1 MCETQTMIRAA
12 ELEPEEIRSRHA
24 CVDGARPL
32 SRRQFSGYLT
42 RAGMSAC
49 ATAVAF
55 WLSSCFGKK
64 YRPEVI
70 AKAGEIPI
78 GGSKIFQYPTESNPC
93 ILVRRGADSYVA
105 YSRICTHLSCAI
117 FYNQEQQE
125 FICPCHQGIYAV
137 ADGTVLAGPPPR
149 PLPRIVIEQ
158 RGQDLV
164 AVGVETRQAS

>member
-1 MCETQTMIRAA
+1 MIHAA
-12 ELEPEEIRSRHA
+12 KTEPEEDRWQHPCMDA
-24 CVDGARPL
+24 AAKPL
-32 SRRQFSGYLT
+32 SRRQFGGSLT
-42 RAGMSAC
+42 RAGISAW

-55 WLSSCFGKK
+55 WLTGCFSKK

-70 AKAGEIPI
+70 AKADEIPI
-78 GGSKIFQYPTESNPC
+78 GGSKIFQYPTENNPC
-93 ILVRRGADSYVA
+93 ILVRTGTDAWVA

-117 FYNQEQQE
+117 FYNQEQQT

-164 AVGVETRQAS
+164 AVGVQTREAAS